1 MAMIPVGEDVYIDT
15 DDLEQPE
22 YYYFRKAQSLG
33 MTGYASQILRG
44 YLSAREIESNPKYAE
59 LKNK

>member
-22 YYYFRKAQSLG
+22 YHYFRKAQSL
-33 MTGYASQILRG
+33 
-44 YLSAREIESNPKYAE
+44 SAREIERNPKYAE